1 MDFAE
6 KTEQELIAEYVSAKE
21 SNDTQQIE
29 ALQNEAFT
37 RLTAYLAGELP
48 VAEDE
53 SPLFFSFV
61 RTFSKTDN
69 VDLNL
74 SAKKAEAKITPFLK
88 AFDKTIGLDRLAD
101 LSAEKIEKN
110 IAALE
115 DFDTIDPFETQ
126 DGKSLYPQFENA
138 RKVIDAVVL
147 MDDDLPV
154 EQQEQ
159 ESETFKE
166 TIVETAKLKA
176 YMRLCVYGEE
186 LTQKL
191 YLDQLQFEIEKALVT
206 LFMMEQTTELIK
218 DQTDVEGV
226 QKAFEKLVET
236 L

>member
-1 MDFAE
+1 MDFSE
-6 KTEQELIAEYVSAKE
+6 KTEQELIAEYAAAKE
-21 SNDTQQIE
+21 ENDATQMA
-29 ALQNEAFT
+29 ALQNEAFV
-37 RLTAYLAGELP
+37 RLKAYLAGEWP

-53 SPLFFSFV
+53 SPLFFSFI

-88 AFDKTIGLDRLAD
+88 AFDKTVGLDRLAE

-115 DFDTIDPFETQ
+115 DFDTIDPFEKQ
-126 DGKSLYPQFENA
+126 DGKLIYPQFENA
-138 RKVIDAVVL
+138 LKVMNSVIL
-147 MDDDLPV
+147 MDDDLPA

-191 YLDQLQFEIEKALVT
+191 YLDQVQFEIEKALVT
-206 LFMMEQTTELIK
+206 LFMMEQTTELIQ
-218 DQTDVEGV
+218 DQTDVESV
-226 QKAFEKLVET
+226 QKAFEKLVEV